1 MLSDPPDQRGHM
13 GDNERRALTVQLPL
27 GDIKSR
33 VPAIHMAGR
42 IARRNRP
49 QHRQDDRLPVL
60 TAAIA

>member
-1 MLSDPPDQRGHM
+1 
-13 GDNERRALTVQLPL
+13 
-27 GDIKSR
+27 
-33 VPAIHMAGR
+33 MAGR